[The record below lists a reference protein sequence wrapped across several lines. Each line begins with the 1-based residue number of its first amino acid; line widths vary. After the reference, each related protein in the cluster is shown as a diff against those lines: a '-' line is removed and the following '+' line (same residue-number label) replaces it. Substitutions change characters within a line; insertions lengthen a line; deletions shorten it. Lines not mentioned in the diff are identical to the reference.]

1 MTSDELVAVGRI
13 GPARG
18 VRGDV
23 FVEPLT
29 DAPDER
35 FAVGARLQTEPA
47 TAGPLEV
54 QAASGASGKLVV
66 HFAGIDRRDAADALR
81 GVVLCVVGAQRPPLA
96 DPEEYYDSDLVGL
109 DVRTLAGAQLGPVI
123 DVRHAGDATHLVVH
137 CDGRDRLI
145 PFVTAIVPT
154 VDLAAGQV
162 LIDPPE
168 GLLEL

>member
-1 MTSDELVAVGRI
+1 MTSDDLVAVGRV
-13 GPARG
+13 GPPRG

-35 FAVGARLQTEPA
+35 FAVGSRLRSEPA

-54 QAASGASGKLVV
+54 QAVSRASGKLVV
-66 HFAGIDRRDAADALR
+66 HFAGVDRREAADALR
-81 GVVLCVVGAQRPPLA
+81 GIVLCVVAAQRPPLQ

-109 DVRTLAGAQLGPVI
+109 GARTLAGAELGPVI
-123 DVRHAGDATHLVVH
+123 DVRHAGGATHLVVH

-145 PFVTAIVPT
+145 PFVAAIVRT

-162 LIDPPE
+162 LIDAPE